1 VPVAAVVIHGDL
13 TKDGQG
19 VMTMTRHTMPGAVG
33 TDIAIAAVVGIG
45 MAGTIEAV
53 GMEIG
58 TERGIDTEMTGGG
71 ERIGTLENPQ
81 PPLAGR
87 GTPLLLHHPLAGIAP
102 PRLRLDLR
110 PSPLAVPHCQ
120 FQRASQRQ
128 RKNV

>member
-1 VPVAAVVIHGDL
+1 MPVAAVVIHGDL

-19 VMTMTRHTMPGAVG
+19 VMTMKRRTMPGEVG
-33 TDIAIAAVVGIG
+33 TDIEIAAVEGIG
-45 MAGTIEAV
+45 MTEEV
-53 GMEIG
+53 GMGIG
-58 TERGIDTEMTGGG
+58 IGIERGTDTEMTGGG
-71 ERIGTLENPQ
+71 ERTGTLENPQ

-87 GTPLLLHHPLAGIAP
+87 GTPLLHHPLAGIAL

-110 PSPLAVPHCQ
+110 PSPLAVPHRQ

>member
-19 VMTMTRHTMPGAVG
+19 VMTMKRRTMPGAVG
-33 TDIAIAAVVGIG
+33 TDIEIAGAEGIG
-45 MAGTIEAV
+45 TTEEV
-53 GMEIG
+53 GMGIG
-58 TERGIDTEMTGGG
+58 IETGRGIDTEMTGGG

-110 PSPLAVPHCQ
+110 PSPLAVPHRQ